1 MKVHFDDLL
10 MQLNRAENDNKCE
23 YCHWP
28 FKPVMMKKRDG
39 YVEADLYASTM
50 NKFHVN
56 LSEMDGKWYL
66 MIKGLPYPIK
76 YCPNCGRKLDENT
89 KYEMTDWL

>member
-1 MKVHFDDLL
+1 MTASLKTNNCYLCSTL
-10 MQLNRAENDNKCE
+10 CSTLNAF
-23 YCHWP
+23 H
-28 FKPVMMKKRDG
+28 DG
-39 YVEADLYASTM
+39 PDLYASTM

>member
-1 MKVHFDDLL
+1 MTTKRKINQNNCYLCST
-10 MQLNRAENDNKCE
+10 LNAF
-23 YCHWP
+23 H
-28 FKPVMMKKRDG
+28 DG
-39 YVEADLYASTM
+39 PDLYASTM